1 MAVIIMPVIRR
12 KIAVIMTYFETKA
25 TYDKVVDDGTV
36 KRVSEVFL
44 MDAVSFT
51 DAEART
57 IDEVSPRVN
66 GDYLV
71 CAVKRSKV
79 DVVVNADAP
88 RYYNVKYGIITV
100 DEKTAAEKR
109 AMVHALVGAEDFL
122 DAVVEFQDYMKGCVA
137 DYDIVSVA
145 ESAVC
150 GTVNVL

>member
-1 MAVIIMPVIRR
+1 ML
-12 KIAVIMTYFETKA
+12 YFETKA
-25 TYDKVVDDGTV
+25 TYDNVVEDGSV
-36 KRVSEVFL
+36 KRVTDVFL
-44 MDAVSFT
+44 VGAVSFT

-57 IDEVSPRVN
+57 IDDVSSRVN

-100 DEKTAAEKR
+100 DEKTGAEKR
-109 AMVHALVGAEDFL
+109 AMVHVLVGAEDFL

-145 ESAVC
+145 ESVVC
-150 GTVNVL
+150 DTVNVL